1 MNPCEC
7 TDTREVVICALNRA
21 DGPCLTT
28 AAAQPTEA
36 PEPSATPEPPALN
49 SDALTASLMTAL
61 SSKITL

>member
-1 MNPCEC
+1 MSPCEC
-7 TDTREVVICALNRA
+7 TDTKQVVICALNRG

-28 AAAQPTEA
+28 TEQAQTTPAPT
-36 PEPSATPEPPALN
+36 ATPEPPALN